1 MREEIERSNCVNE
14 AYDSSGYEY
23 EEPHP
28 CAVFDER
35 DDVNVRCSEGCAT
48 NQYSYLWCKYL
59 GEEQVQIF
67 SECGVP
73 GFAEAICRY
82 NDRGYCGAEPF
93 RASNLPTIYEEC
105 FEKNNMNASICSD
118 ECKEALEYMK
128 EDQGCCTNTYFLIPL
143 GVFHNDVGIVTLSE
157 ELFSACEIEIPG
169 ACKRFPP
176 PEEFLECAHD
186 SNVDDDKDGDLD
198 DDNDGDVDDDK
209 DGDVDNDKGVA
220 VHVTPTIFC
229 IVVLIM
235 VSFLNAM

>member
-1 MREEIERSNCVNE
+1 
-14 AYDSSGYEY
+14 
-23 EEPHP
+23 
-28 CAVFDER
+28 
-35 DDVNVRCSEGCAT
+35 
-48 NQYSYLWCKYL
+48 
-59 GEEQVQIF
+59 
-67 SECGVP
+67 
-73 GFAEAICRY
+73 
-82 NDRGYCGAEPF
+82 
-93 RASNLPTIYEEC
+93 
-105 FEKNNMNASICSD
+105 MNASICSD

-186 SNVDDDKDGDLD
+186 SDVDDDKDGDVDNDKDGDVD
-198 DDNDGDVDDDK
+198 DDKDGDVDNDKDGDVDNDKDGDVDDDK

-229 IVVLIM
+229 SVVLIM
-235 VSFLNAM
+235 VNFLNAM